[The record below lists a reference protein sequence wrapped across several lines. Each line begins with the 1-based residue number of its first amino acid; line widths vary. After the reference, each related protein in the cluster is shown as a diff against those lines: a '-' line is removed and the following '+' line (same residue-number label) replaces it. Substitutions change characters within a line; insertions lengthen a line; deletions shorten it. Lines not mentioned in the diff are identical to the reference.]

1 VGEDI
6 IPLSFLIN
14 EVKMKTNADDL
25 SNNEL
30 GVVSVAAIIVILGS
44 TFLLLDIDNTA
55 SDILAN
61 SEYVTKE
68 EFCEINDD
76 VNDIIYKYI
85 MPQDEYCKEYIKENN
100 NLCNN
105 YIMIIQNTTIIGA
118 ELPLMFEKDNNSFF
132 EVAE

>member
-1 VGEDI
+1 
-6 IPLSFLIN
+6 
-14 EVKMKTNADDL
+14 MKTNADDL